1 MYIQE
6 VGSGLQS
13 PAVVLSQQGSPGGG
27 RVVPAGCVSIL
38 QWGEF
43 LLPRYFKG
51 NEVPG
56 GEEFITLHP
65 SQLLHSGQARV
76 GQSSLNGSL
85 FHEYGGLGGTP
96 QARKAPVLSRDAKN
110 SQALQFSLATCSEVE
125 GTGTHPATP
134 TQPWVRIV
142 GTPGVVPCPLRT
154 SVLVLR
160 GKNTLWTSLMQT
172 SL

>member
-85 FHEYGGLGGTP
+85 FHEYGGLGGP
-96 QARKAPVLSRDAKN
+96 HRHGKHLCFPEMLRILKLSN
-110 SQALQFSLATCSEVE
+110 SHLPHVQ
-125 GTGTHPATP
+125 
-134 TQPWVRIV
+134 R
-142 GTPGVVPCPLRT
+142 
-154 SVLVLR
+154 
-160 GKNTLWTSLMQT
+160 
-172 SL
+172 